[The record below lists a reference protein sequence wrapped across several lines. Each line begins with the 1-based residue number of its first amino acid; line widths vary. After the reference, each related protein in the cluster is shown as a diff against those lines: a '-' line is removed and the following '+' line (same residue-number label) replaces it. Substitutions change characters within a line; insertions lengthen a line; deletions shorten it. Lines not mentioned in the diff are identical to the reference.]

1 MADYPYPVPPCPETP
16 EEPDIQPCADWS
28 VCLPFG
34 GRLYT
39 KDGCVIA
46 EGGNPPADGV
56 YGKIII
62 ANGCIAGVE
71 PLESCLD
78 NIAPCVGN
86 PAGCGE
92 TAEQA
97 LQPSDAPG
105 NLYATDVIGRPLV
118 RCTIRGGKDITV
130 TGDGTTANPYIISAA
145 AIDVASVYLTSE
157 NDAIEVRGSGT
168 YANPF
173 ALAHKKGMQTTV
185 GGMTFDAYGHL
196 IDTGEGSA
204 NKGITGIVGG
214 QGIAAETSDIG
225 MATVSLQKPA
235 RPKSG
240 SYLMGGWKLEL
251 DDYNRVFD
259 VTREIEIPAATYPF
273 GAYDVS
279 LTSTGSIHEI
289 APGDNGI
296 GTAYIFNWPAGAT
309 PILRSATFSLRFG
322 TALGGVLYTA
332 GSLAFWQSL
341 AITLDNLAATFQ
353 RPTAEPLPSALPF
366 WNFGVFSAG
375 AHTLSLRAPAGW
387 AAGQGAVVHL
397 FALSAPDALVEE

>member
-1 MADYPYPVPPCPETP
+1 MADYPYPVPPCPEIP
-16 EEPDIQPCADWS
+16 EEPDVLPCPDWS

-39 KDGCVIA
+39 KDGCIIA

-71 PLESCLD
+71 PLESCID

-105 NLYATDVIGRPLV
+105 NLYSTDIIGRPLV

-145 AIDVASVYLTSE
+145 AIEATPVYLTSE

-173 ALAHKKGMQTTV
+173 ALAHKKGMQTTLN
-185 GGMTFDAYGHL
+185 GMTFDAYGHL
-196 IDTGEGSA
+196 VDTGSGSA
-204 NKGITGIVGG
+204 NTGISGLVAGT
-214 QGIAAETSDIG
+214 GIDVLTDDAKV
-225 MATVSLQKPA
+225 ATVSLQKPT
-235 RPKSG
+235 RNKNG
-240 SYLMGGWKLEL
+240 TYHIGGWTLEL
-251 DDYNRVFD
+251 DEYNRVFD
-259 VTREIEIPAATYPF
+259 IEREVELEDATYPF

-279 LTSTGSIHEI
+279 INPTGSIYDVVQN
-289 APGDNGI
+289 ANGM
-296 GTAYIFNWPAGAT
+296 GSGYLFNWAAGGT
-309 PILRSATFSLRFG
+309 PTARSATFSLRFG

-332 GSLAFWQSL
+332 GGLPFWQGLTISIDSLA
-341 AITLDNLAATFQ
+341 ANFQ
-353 RPTAEPLPSALPF
+353 RPTAEPLPQALPF
-366 WNFGVFSAG
+366 WNFGVFAAG
-375 AHTLSLRAPAGW
+375 LHTLTVRAAAGW
-387 AAGQGAVVHL
+387 AATQGAVVHL
-397 FALSAPDALVEE
+397 FALSAPESLTES